1 MSKVLRR
8 LPSLNGLRAFE
19 AAGRL
24 MSFTLA
30 ADELHVTASAI
41 SHQIR
46 QLEEALG
53 FSLFQRTAR
62 GLVLSEEGR
71 LLLPD
76 VQAGFGHLA
85 AGLGR
90 LEARRPSGVLTVSML
105 STFAMRWFLPRLPR
119 FQQRDPDIEVR
130 ISTSV
135 QPVKLERD
143 GFDCAI
149 RFGSGD
155 WPDLH
160 VVRLFAELLVPV
172 CSPAVQQGDRP
183 LNRPEDLVGHRLLHA
198 KLRPD
203 DWAMWLHTVGV
214 RGIDP
219 AAGVVFET
227 RNLAIQAAVQG
238 YGVAVV
244 DPLLAGE
251 EITAGRLVRPFEM
264 TAGGNGAYHLVCSRH
279 LADVPRF
286 TRFRDWIVSECQPG
300 RDQGRSDADSP

>member
-1 MSKVLRR
+1 MSQALRR

-24 MSFTLA
+24 LSFTLA
-30 ADELHVTASAI
+30 ADELHVTVSAI

-53 FSLFQRTAR
+53 VPLFHRTAR
-62 GLVLSEEGR
+62 GLVLSEDGR

-90 LEARRPSGVLTVSML
+90 LQARRPSGVLMVSML
-105 STFAMRWFLPRLPR
+105 STFAMRWFLPRLPT
-119 FQQRDPDIEVR
+119 FQRLNPDIEVR

-135 QPVKLERD
+135 QPVKLERE

-149 RFGSGD
+149 RFGTGD

-160 VVRLFAELLVPV
+160 VVRLFAERLSPV
-172 CSPAVQQGDRP
+172 CSPALLHGDKP
-183 LNRPEDLVGHRLLHA
+183 LNRPEDLAGHRLLHA

-203 DWAMWLHTVGV
+203 DWSMWLHTVGAE
-214 RGIDP
+214 GIDP

-227 RNLAIQAAVQG
+227 RNLAIQAALQG

-244 DPLLAGE
+244 DPLLVGE
-251 EITAGRLVRPFEM
+251 DVVAGRLVRPFET
-264 TAGGNGAYHLVCSRH
+264 TAGGNGAYHLVCPGY
-279 LADVPRF
+279 LADSARI
-286 TRFRDWIVSECQPG
+286 RHFRDWLLSECGPE
-300 RDQGRSDADSP
+300 